1 MKHIQHKVLQ
11 SDQSG
16 TDDKAEV
23 LTDLLNAL
31 PSLEGN
37 AENKCQDQIKALL
50 QTKLS
55 SVITTFCNWL
65 CRQDSLSPFIE
76 DCILLSIGNMEHPEE
91 DIKHIDFAICFKL
104 VSIELF
110 ENIAR
115 IVSET
120 YQPDLMLLMENCL
133 HRLRKK
139 DVAFAKIVL
148 FFVMHHKGKYRIVG
162 RKMWDEYR
170 MESSK
175 FDPLSLAEDDQIV
188 FGVFMLQDF
197 GNPEQ
202 RLPKILPLLLST
214 SEKVRQA
221 LLMHMIPYVDNYMG
235 HVTEAI
241 DKLGIDTS
249 ESRQLKQYVESRADF
264 IQKRRGLKELSPEYS
279 QYKYFQEACRVE
291 KEARAKFIKKYEKK
305 NTPLWMNMCKKEV
318 LARGGGWRLEN
329 GRTHHL
335 SPIEVSFPS
344 MLMLQSMTPL
354 EQDKWVNELL
364 KDWDVAE
371 GNH

>member
-1 MKHIQHKVLQ
+1 MKHIQHKVLLSNQ
-11 SDQSG
+11 SV

-23 LTDLLNAL
+23 LNDLLNAL
-31 PSLEGN
+31 PSMEG
-37 AENKCQDQIKALL
+37 EVERKCQCQIKALL
-50 QTKLS
+50 QTKSS
-55 SVITTFCNWL
+55 SVIAAFCNWL
-65 CRQDSLSPFIE
+65 CRQDSHSPFIK
-76 DCILLSIGNMEHPEE
+76 DCILLSIGNMERPEE

-110 ENIAR
+110 ENIVR

-120 YQPDLMLLMENCL
+120 FQPDLVLLMENCL

-148 FFVMHHKGKYRIVG
+148 FFVMHPKGKYRIVG
-162 RKMWDEYR
+162 RKMWDEYH

-175 FDPLSLAEDDQIV
+175 FDPLSLAEEDQIV
-188 FGVFMLQDF
+188 FVVFMLQDMW
-197 GNPEQ
+197 NPEQ
-202 RLPKILPLLLST
+202 RLPKILPLFLST

-221 LLMHMIPYVDNYMG
+221 LLMQMIPYVDNYMG

-241 DKLGIDTS
+241 DKLGIDTN
-249 ESRQLKQYVESRADF
+249 ETRQLKQYVESRAAF
-264 IQKRRGLKELSPEYS
+264 IQKRRELKELSPEYS
-279 QYKYFQEACRVE
+279 QYSYFQEACRVE
-291 KEARAKFIKKYEKK
+291 KEARSKFIKEFEKN
-305 NTPLWMNMCKKEV
+305 NTPFWMKMCKKEV

-335 SPIEVSFPS
+335 SQIEVSFPS
-344 MLMLQSMTPL
+344 RLMLQSMTPL